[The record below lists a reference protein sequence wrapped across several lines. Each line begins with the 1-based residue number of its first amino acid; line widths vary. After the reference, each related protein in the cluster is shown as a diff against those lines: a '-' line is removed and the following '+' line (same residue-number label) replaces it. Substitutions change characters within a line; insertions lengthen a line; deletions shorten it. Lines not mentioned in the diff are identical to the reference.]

1 MEHQQRDH
9 AARARPMNLLP
20 NIQTRSQRRRLTGF
34 TLMETMISVW
44 IFLIIFIGIM
54 VALQV
59 FGLRVYTLGATKL
72 SATAGAVKVLAH
84 VRDDIR
90 EAKTTYVGNVTSGNP
105 STFTNPPAG
114 LNIGNALQVYSM
126 TDQVPPY
133 TIYYLD
139 STTATNYL
147 KMATTTD
154 GTTFTIVS
162 LASYITNTIIF
173 DAEDFQGNI
182 LTGNS
187 NNRIIR
193 MELDFYQW
201 EYPIGYIGGV
211 NGLNAYDYYK
221 LTTKVTRRQID

>member
-1 MEHQQRDH
+1 MII
-9 AARARPMNLLP
+9 PP
-20 NIQTRSQRRRLTGF
+20 NIPAGSRRHRAAAF

-90 EAKTTYVGNVTSGNP
+90 EAKTTYVGNVTNADP
-105 STFTNPPAG
+105 STFALTGATLKNQ
-114 LNIGNALQVYSM
+114 GNALQIFSL
-126 TDQVPPY
+126 TDSVPPFTVY
-133 TIYYLD
+133 FLD

-154 GTTFTIVS
+154 GTTFSIVK
-162 LASYITNTIIF
+162 LASYITNQIIF
-173 DAEDFQGNI
+173 DQEDFQGNI
-182 LTGNS
+182 QTNDAYS
-187 NNRIIR
+187 NPNNRIIR

-221 LTTKVTRRQID
+221 LTTKVSRRQID

>member
-1 MEHQQRDH
+1 MKL
-9 AARARPMNLLP
+9 PP
-20 NIQTRSQRRRLTGF
+20 NIQARSQWRRITGF
-34 TLMETMISVW
+34 TLVEMMVSAW

-54 VALQV
+54 VALQI

-72 SATAGAVKVLAH
+72 SATAGAVKVLDH
-84 VRDDIR
+84 LRDDIR
-90 EAKTTYVGNVTSGNP
+90 EAKTVYVGNCASGP
-105 STFTNPPAG
+105 SSFTNPPSG
-114 LNIGNALQVYSM
+114 LNEGNALQIFQV

-133 TIYYLD
+133 KIYYLD
-139 STTATNYL
+139 SSTATNYL

-154 GTTFTIVS
+154 GINFGIVS
-162 LASYITNTIIF
+162 LASYITNQIVF
-173 DAEDFQGNI
+173 DSENFQGTIQTTTNVA
-182 LTGNS
+182 
-187 NNRIIR
+187 NNRVIR